1 MKLYKTT
8 IKPISTFA
16 TDLQG
21 DTLFGQMCW
30 AIRYGFGEERLRTLL
45 NNYQEKPFMVL
56 SDGFASG
63 YLPKPSLPSRLLSE
77 NPDEKKTNRKK
88 IWLTLEHLQNAQF
101 SKARTNEE
109 VGYIYKKASVVKN
122 SIHYK
127 TFTTGDEGF
136 DPYSE
141 EEIQLSNHDVYI
153 VLDEE
158 KFNLEDLKK
167 AMQTVSEMGFGK
179 NSSIGKGRFSF
190 SDFTEVALPKQKSN
204 VFMTLSNCAFDEV
217 ECKDVF
223 YTPITKFAKH
233 GASLATASAF
243 KKPLLLAKSSA
254 VVIYNENKSIQYIGK
269 AIKGHS
275 AYKETVH
282 QGYSIVIPLKENLL

>member
-8 IKPISTFA
+8 IKPVSTFA

-30 AIRYGFGEERLRTLL
+30 AIRYGFGEEKLKTLL
-45 NNYQEKPFMVL
+45 SSYKEEPFMIV

-63 YLPKPSLPSRLLSE
+63 YLPKPSLPSNLLSE
-77 NPDEKKTNRKK
+77 NPDDKKINRRK
-88 IWLTLEHLQNAQF
+88 IWLKSEYLQNAQF
-101 SKARTNEE
+101 SKAKTNKEI
-109 VGYIYKKASVVKN
+109 GYVNEKASVVKN
-122 SIHYK
+122 SINYK

-141 EEIQLSNHDVYI
+141 EEIQISDHDIYI
-153 VLDEE
+153 LLDEE
-158 KFNLEDLKK
+158 KFSLEDLQKS
-167 AMQTVSEMGFGK
+167 MTIVSEMGFGK

-190 SDFTEVALPKQKSN
+190 SDFVEVSLPKQNSN
-204 VFMTLSNCAFDEV
+204 VFMTLSNSTLEEL
-217 ECKDVF
+217 ECKNVF

-243 KKPLLLAKSSA
+243 KKPLLLAKSGS
-254 VVIYNENKSIQYIGK
+254 VIVFVENKSVQYIGK

-282 QGYSIVIPLKENLL
+282 QGYSIAIPLKENLL